1 MFESLKTLATL
12 PDETLIYPGH
22 DYTEENVRFA
32 LMFEPD
38 NEQLQEK
45 LTLVRNQNRT
55 GQPTVP
61 SVLREEKQI
70 NPFLLAKD
78 WQAFTTLRRKKDVY

>member
-1 MFESLKTLATL
+1 V
-12 PDETLIYPGH
+12 YPGH

-38 NEQLQEK
+38 NEVLQNK
-45 LTLVRNQNRT
+45 LALVRNQNGT

-61 SVLREEKQI
+61 STLKEEKELS
-70 NPFLLAKD
+70 PFLKASD
-78 WQAFTTLRRKKDVY
+78 WQGFANLRRKKDVF